1 MSKVYLTLRQSEGVV
16 TQAAATLYAAY
27 QAAGRVSEG
36 TEDEWMTRSVEE
48 AIQLAQRCD
57 QRITSDGEM
66 G

>member
-1 MSKVYLTLRQSEGVV
+1 MSKIYLTLRPSEGIV

-27 QAAGRVSEG
+27 QSSGRVAEG
-36 TEDEWMTRSVEE
+36 TEEEWMTRAVEE

>member
-1 MSKVYLTLRQSEGVV
+1 MSKIYLTLRPSEGIV
-16 TQAAATLYAAY
+16 TQVAATLYAAY
-27 QAAGRVSEG
+27 QSSGRVVEG
-36 TEDEWMTRSVEE
+36 SEDEWMTRSVEE